1 MSNETTIPPNDNSG
15 NTFLL
20 KVTALTPN
28 TIEEISVPDALF
40 ETIYEVV
47 CADSLPHNVTIGV
60 LVSLRDGLTK
70 LISELL
76 EDAEKS
82 QTAAE
87 EVTT

>member
-1 MSNETTIPPNDNSG
+1 MSNETTTPPNDNSG

-28 TIEEISVPDALF
+28 TIEEISVSDALF

-47 CADSLPHNVTIGV
+47 CADSLPHNVTVGV

-76 EDAEKS
+76 EAEKS

-87 EVTT
+87 EVTA